1 MKKFGVIRFLG
12 TNCDRD
18 VFQAIEGVG
27 LQAEW
32 LWYENHFDSND
43 YQALFLP
50 GGFSYGDYL
59 RCGALAAKAPVMDSV
74 REAAKRGTP
83 ILGICNGFQILCESG
98 LLPGVLIRNEN
109 LKFICEDVQLKV
121 VNNQTPFSSSY
132 KAGEVITVPIA
143 HGEGNYYCEPT
154 VLKELEQN
162 NQIVFKYE
170 GKNPNGSLANIA
182 GICNKEKTV
191 LGMMPHPERCAENV
205 LGNNAGLKVF
215 ESILKA
221 VPALA

>member
-1 MKKFGVIRFLG
+1 MKFGIVVFPG
-12 TNCDRD
+12 SNCDED
-18 VFQAIEGVG
+18 TVYVLKTFFNQEVIKLWHKDSD
-27 LQAEW
+27 LQ
-32 LWYENHFDSND
+32 NCDCIV
-43 YQALFLP
+43 LP

-59 RCGALAAKAPVMDSV
+59 RTGAISALSPLMNEIKKFVKEGGYV
-74 REAAKRGTP
+74 
-83 ILGICNGFQILCESG
+83 IGICNGFQILCESG

-121 VNNQTPFSSSY
+121 VNNQTAFSSGY
-132 KAGEVITVPIA
+132 QLDEIITVPIA
-143 HGEGNYYCEPT
+143 HGEGNYYCEPA

-191 LGMMPHPERCAENV
+191 LGMMPHPERCAESV
-205 LGNNAGLKVF
+205 LGNNQGLKVF

-221 VPALA
+221 VPALVR

>member
-1 MKKFGVIRFLG
+1 VKEGGYVI
-12 TNCDRD
+12 
-18 VFQAIEGVG
+18 
-27 LQAEW
+27 
-32 LWYENHFDSND
+32 
-43 YQALFLP
+43 
-50 GGFSYGDYL
+50 
-59 RCGALAAKAPVMDSV
+59 
-74 REAAKRGTP
+74 
-83 ILGICNGFQILCESG
+83 GICNGFQILCESG

-121 VNNQTPFSSSY
+121 VNNQTAFSSGY
-132 KAGEVITVPIA
+132 QLDEIITVPIA
-143 HGEGNYYCEPT
+143 HGEGNYYCEPA

-191 LGMMPHPERCAENV
+191 LGMMPHPERCAESV
-205 LGNNAGLKVF
+205 LGNNQGLKVF

-221 VPALA
+221 VPALVR